1 MFGLPTWLLIFP
13 VLGFLIFIHELGHFA
28 TAKWFGINV
37 KEFGFGFPPRIYGVS
52 YRGTLYSI
60 NWIPLGGFVR
70 MVGEEDPSD
79 PESFARQ
86 SILKRTIVL
95 VAGSFMNV
103 VLPVVIF
110 TVLFM
115 LPHDTLLGG
124 GVVIVG
130 AVPGSPAYE
139 SGLRSG
145 DTILRIGGRL
155 VGEPAE
161 AVELIKANLG
171 RSTTV
176 TVRRGASIEGLEGSP
191 ELAEIETVT
200 LVPRLDPPRQKV
212 VAVVTDPT
220 AVTVQGPTRGQL
232 TMNPDGS
239 FSYDRDAGEAITYT
253 FSDSQISLSAARA
266 YDRRLNVGD
275 TVTQG
280 SIGVSIGLSNPKYV
294 SSSDPIWKA
303 LPESL
308 TTMQNILVMT
318 WKGLAQGVSTKSN
331 PGIVGPIGIAQLT
344 GEGVSRLGF
353 SWIFQLTAFLSLN
366 LGIVN
371 ILPIPA
377 LDGGRLT
384 FVIIEWVRR
393 GRRIS
398 PRREGI
404 VHAVGFVLVIGLIL
418 ALSYSDV
425 ARIFSGESLF

>member
-1 MFGLPTWLLIFP
+1 MFGLPAWLLIFP

-155 VGEPAE
+155 VGEPKA
-161 AVELIKANLG
+161 AVELIKSNLG

-176 TVRRGASIEGLEGSP
+176 TVRRGAAIEGLEGSP

-220 AVTVQGPTRGQL
+220 AQTVQGPTRGQL

-239 FSYDRDAGEAITYT
+239 FSYDRDAGESITYT
-253 FSDSQISLSAARA
+253 FSDSQISLSAAQA

-275 TVTQG
+275 TIIQG

-404 VHAVGFVLVIGLIL
+404 VHVVGFVLVIGLIL